1 MIKVFVG
8 RPDLRAVVV
17 VLLLCGFLLS
27 TGREAECGPLRV
39 GAARI
44 DITPPAD
51 AALPMAG
58 YAGRKEGFRGIHDRL
73 YVRAI
78 VLDDGVTQAALVAWE
93 SLFVPDGVW
102 AETSKRI
109 ATETG
114 IRPEH
119 LLLSAVH
126 DHGAPT
132 LAPTQATPQQLAYAT
147 TVENA
152 AVEAVRRAVA
162 QLQPARFGI
171 GTAKAYVNIN
181 RREFSPGRGWW
192 LGYNDDGPSD
202 KTVTVLRFED
212 LAGKPI
218 AFWINYPVHA
228 VIMGPENLQI
238 TGDLAGATSR
248 FVEQH
253 YLGNDRPRSD
263 GGMLLRLRPEE
274 RVSGE
279 GVVAIW
285 TSGAA
290 GDQNPVSTAS
300 GEDFTLVDGLGK
312 MLGEAAVRAASNV
325 KTTTEASIRGA
336 QKVVT
341 CPGRRVEPGPTP
353 RAEYKFTDA
362 DPVNIRLGLLTI
374 NDVALA
380 GVSGEVFTLIAQRLQ
395 RESPFTHTVMVTH
408 TNGSSG
414 YIPNDA
420 AFEPVS
426 YEVTA
431 SRLKPGC
438 AEGAIVNGFLE
449 LGGRR

>member
-1 MIKVFVG
+1 MM
-8 RPDLRAVVV
+8 RPAAILF
-17 VLLLCGFLLS
+17 LCGLIFIAS
-27 TGREAECGPLRV
+27 RASAGPLRA
-39 GAARI
+39 GAARA
-44 DITPPAD
+44 DITPAAD

-58 YAGRKEGFRGIHDRL
+58 YGGRTQGFKGIHDRI

-78 VLDDGVTQAALVAWE
+78 VLDDGTMQAAIVAWE
-93 SLFVPDGVW
+93 SLFVPDAVW
-102 AETSKRI
+102 ASTSKRI
-109 ATETG
+109 AEETG
-114 IRPEH
+114 IRPESV
-119 LLLSAVH
+119 LLSAVH

-132 LAPTQATPQQLAYAT
+132 LGPADPSPAQGAYRIA
-147 TVENA
+147 VENA
-152 AVEAVRRAVA
+152 AVEAVRRAKS
-162 QLQPARFGI
+162 QLQPARVGI
-171 GTAKAYVNIN
+171 GTSRAYVNVN
-181 RREFSPGRGWW
+181 RREFSEGRGWW

-202 KTVTVLRFED
+202 KTLTVIRFDD
-212 LAGKPI
+212 LTGRPI

-228 VIMGPENLQI
+228 VVMGPENYQI
-238 TGDLAGATSR
+238 TGDIAGATSR

-263 GGMLLRLRPEE
+263 MGMLLRLRPEE
-274 RVSGE
+274 KGTGE
-279 GVVAIW
+279 GAIALW

-290 GDQNPVSTAS
+290 GDQNPVSTTN

-312 MLGEAAVRAASNV
+312 ILGEAAVRAAATI
-325 KTTTEASIRGA
+325 KTVPDASLRGA
-336 QKVVT
+336 HRVVT

-353 RAEYKFTDA
+353 RAEYKFNDA
-362 DPVNIRLGLLTI
+362 DPVSIRLSLLMI
-374 NDVALA
+374 NDIALA

-395 RESPFTHTVMVTH
+395 KASPARHTVMVTH

-438 AEGAIVNGFLE
+438 AEGAIVKGFLE
-449 LGGRR
+449 LIGGRSF

>member
-1 MIKVFVG
+1 MKPAGI
-8 RPDLRAVVV
+8 
-17 VLLLCGFLLS
+17 LLLWGLS
-27 TGREAECGPLRV
+27 FATAGGVEGGPLRA
-39 GAARI
+39 GAARV
-44 DITPPAD
+44 DITPAQD

-58 YAGRKEGFRGIHDRL
+58 YASRTQGFRGIHDHVF
-73 YVRAI
+73 VRAI
-78 VLDDGVTQAALVAWE
+78 VLDDGTTQAALVAWE
-93 SLFVPDGVW
+93 SLFVPDAVW
-102 AETSKRI
+102 AQTSQQI
-109 ATETG
+109 AAETG
-114 IRPEH
+114 IRPDN

-132 LAPTQATPQQLAYAT
+132 LAGADATPQQRAYT
-147 TVENA
+147 TSVQNA
-152 AVEAVRRAVA
+152 AVEAVRRARA

-171 GTAKAYVNIN
+171 GSAKAYVNTN
-181 RREFSPGRGWW
+181 RREFAPGRGWW
-192 LGYNDDGPSD
+192 LGYNEEGPSD

-218 AFWINYPVHA
+218 AFWINYAVHA
-228 VIMGPENLQI
+228 VVMGPENSQI

-248 FVEQH
+248 FVEEH

-263 GGMLLRLRPEE
+263 AGMRLRLGADEK
-274 RVSGE
+274 VTGD
-279 GVVAIW
+279 GVVAAW

-290 GDQNPVSTAS
+290 GDQNPVSMAS
-300 GEDFTLVDGLGK
+300 GEDFTLVDGLGRI
-312 MLGEAAVRAASNV
+312 LGEAAVRAASSV
-325 KTTTEASIRGA
+325 KTTPEVTLRGA
-336 QKVVT
+336 QTVVT

-374 NDVALA
+374 NEVALA

-395 RESPFTHTVMVTH
+395 RESASKRVVMVTH

-438 AEGAIVNGFLE
+438 AEDAIVNGFLT
-449 LGGRR
+449 LVGQR